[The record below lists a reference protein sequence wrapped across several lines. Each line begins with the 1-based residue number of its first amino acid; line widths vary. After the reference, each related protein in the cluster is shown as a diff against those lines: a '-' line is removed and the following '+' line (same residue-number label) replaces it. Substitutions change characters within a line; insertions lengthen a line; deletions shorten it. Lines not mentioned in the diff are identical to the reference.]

1 MAHCHFMQTFYI
13 FLSIITA
20 YLIGSIPT
28 AVWYGKRFFD
38 TDVRN
43 YGSGNAGATNTFR
56 VLGKRAGTTVLLIDV
71 LKGCA
76 ATMLAFALLTL
87 GAIRPQDIIEYK
99 LLLGLV
105 AVMGHVFPVY
115 TNFKGGKGVA
125 TLLGMTLSVQVWV
138 ALVCVVIFLII
149 LYLTKYVSLGAL
161 FATLCFPLLMLLA
174 PPFKTDEPLL
184 IIFGFVMFAVLA
196 LTHKKN
202 IVRLT
207 QGSENRTYLFGRN
220 RGGRG

>member
-1 MAHCHFMQTFYI
+1 MQTLYI
-13 FLSIITA
+13 FLSIVTA

-28 AVWYGKRFFD
+28 AVWYGKRFYA
-38 TDVRN
+38 TDVRDF
-43 YGSGNAGATNTFR
+43 GSGNAGATNTFR
-56 VLGKRAGTTVLLIDV
+56 VLGKQAGTTVLLIDI
-71 LKGCA
+71 LKGSA
-76 ATMLAFALLTL
+76 ATMLAFGLLTL
-87 GAIRPQDIIEYK
+87 GAIRPQDIMEYK

-125 TLLGMTLSVQVWV
+125 TLLGMTLSVQLWV
-138 ALVCVVIFLII
+138 ALVCVAIFLVV

-161 FATLCFPLLMLLA
+161 LATLSFPLLVLLA

-184 IIFGFVMFAVLA
+184 IVFGFVMFAVLA

-207 QGSENRTYLFGRN
+207 QGNESRTYLFSRSRTN
-220 RGGRG
+220 RRRDDS

>member
-1 MAHCHFMQTFYI
+1 MLTLSI
-13 FLSIITA
+13 FLAIVAA

-28 AVWYGKRFFD
+28 AVWYSRRFFD
-38 TDVRN
+38 TDVRD

-56 VLGKRAGTTVLLIDV
+56 VLGKRAGTVVLLIDI
-71 LKGCA
+71 LKGSA
-76 ATMLAFALLTL
+76 ATMIAFGLLNT
-87 GAIRPQDIIEYK
+87 GAIRPQDIMEYK

-125 TLLGMTLSVQVWV
+125 TLLGMTLSAQPWV
-138 ALVCVVIFLII
+138 ALVCVAIFLLV

-161 FATLCFPLLMLLA
+161 LATLAFPLLVMLA
-174 PPFKTDEPLL
+174 PPFRTDEPLL
-184 IIFGFVMFAVLA
+184 IVFGFVMFTVLA

-207 QGSENRTYLFGRN
+207 QGTESRTYLFRRRN
-220 RGGRG
+220 RDV